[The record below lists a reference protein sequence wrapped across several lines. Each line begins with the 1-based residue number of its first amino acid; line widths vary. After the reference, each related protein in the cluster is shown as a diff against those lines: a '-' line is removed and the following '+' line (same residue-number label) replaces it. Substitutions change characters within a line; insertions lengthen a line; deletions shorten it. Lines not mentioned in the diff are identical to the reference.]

1 VHFSYILLIIKRI
14 SYEDYNS
21 MLNFSP
27 IHFISFLLIHIDK
40 TKFLYYIVNVFIFN
54 KQLFRGI
61 TMDKDISYF
70 DAITA
75 ININNGVV
83 KLIMGNQD
91 ATVAADQQNKNL
103 PVATKTIALP
113 VNTFIYALAVFTNDP
128 KNQDMIAKMQEAA
141 GLNKSE

>member
-1 VHFSYILLIIKRI
+1 
-14 SYEDYNS
+14 
-21 MLNFSP
+21 
-27 IHFISFLLIHIDK
+27 
-40 TKFLYYIVNVFIFN
+40 
-54 KQLFRGI
+54 
-61 TMDKDISYF
+61 MDKDISYF

-91 ATVAADQQNKNL
+91 ASAPADSKTQNL

-141 GLNKSE
+141 GLTKAE